1 MALVRHWREAH
12 RMPLNT
18 KNLLAAIQEVKSK
31 ATERK
36 FSQSIDL
43 AINLQ
48 NIDMKKP
55 EGRIQESIELPHSVG
70 KELKVCV
77 IATGEMALKAKKAGA
92 SLVLE
97 RAALEALVGD
107 KKKQKDLASNYDV
120 FIAEAPLM
128 PLVGKSLGASL
139 GPRGKMPTPVPPNA
153 DITEQIERHR
163 RMVLVRMRGQPVIQ
177 CRVGTEDMKDEEIAE
192 NVQAVVRRIEAK
204 LKRGIKNF
212 RSVYL
217 KTSMGSPVK
226 VTM

>member
-1 MALVRHWREAH
+1 
-12 RMPLNT
+12 MPLNM
-18 KNLLAAIQEVKSK
+18 KNLLAAVKEVKSK

-55 EGRIQESIELPHSVG
+55 EGRIQERIELPNSVG

-77 IATGEMALKAKKAGA
+77 IATGEMAFKAKNAGA
-92 SLVLE
+92 SLVIE

-107 KKKQKDLASNYDV
+107 KKKQKDIAKEYDL

-128 PLVGKSLGASL
+128 PLVGRSLGASL

-153 DITEQIERHR
+153 DIEEQLEKHR
-163 RMVLVRMRGQPVIQ
+163 KIVFVRMRGQPVLQ
-177 CRVGTEDMKDEEIAE
+177 CRVGNENMKDEEIAE
-192 NVQAVVRRIEAK
+192 NVQAVVRRIEGK

-212 RSVYL
+212 RSIYL
-217 KTSMGSPVK
+217 KTSMGSAVK
-226 VTM
+226 VAM

>member
-1 MALVRHWREAH
+1 
-12 RMPLNT
+12 MPLNM
-18 KNLLAAIQEVKSK
+18 KNLLAAVKEVK
-31 ATERK
+31 ANANERK

-55 EGRIQESIELPHSVG
+55 EGRIQERIELPHSVG
-70 KELKVCV
+70 KEMKVCV
-77 IATGEMALKAKKAGA
+77 IATGEMATKAKTAGA
-92 SLVLE
+92 SLVIE
-97 RAALEALVGD
+97 KAALEALMAD
-107 KKKQKDLASNYDV
+107 KKKQKDIAKDYDL

-153 DITEQIERHR
+153 NIEEQIEKNRN
-163 RMVLVRMRGQPVIQ
+163 VVFVRMRGQPVIQ
-177 CRVGTEDMKDEEIAE
+177 CRIGNESMKDEELAE
-192 NVQAVVRRIEAK
+192 NVQAVVRRIEGK

-217 KTSMGSPVK
+217 KTSMGSSIK
-226 VTM
+226 VAM

>member
-1 MALVRHWREAH
+1 
-12 RMPLNT
+12 MPLNM
-18 KNLLAAIQEVKSK
+18 KNLLAAVKEVK
-31 ATERK
+31 ANANERK

-55 EGRIQESIELPHSVG
+55 EGKIQERIELPHSVG
-70 KELKVCV
+70 KEMKVCV
-77 IATGEMALKAKKAGA
+77 IATGEMATKAKTAGA
-92 SLVLE
+92 SLVIE
-97 RAALEALVGD
+97 KAALEALVAD
-107 KKKQKDLASNYDV
+107 KKKQKDIAKEYDL

-153 DITEQIERHR
+153 NIEEQIEKNRN
-163 RMVLVRMRGQPVIQ
+163 VVFVRMRGQPVIQ
-177 CRVGTEDMKDEEIAE
+177 CRIGNESMKDEELAE
-192 NVQAVVRRIEAK
+192 NVQAVVRRIEGK

-217 KTSMGSPVK
+217 KTSMGSSIK
-226 VTM
+226 VAM

>member
-1 MALVRHWREAH
+1 
-12 RMPLNT
+12 MPLNT
-18 KNLLAAIQEVKSK
+18 KNLLAAVKEVKSK
-31 ATERK
+31 GTERK

-55 EGRIQESIELPHSVG
+55 EGRIQENIELPHSVG

-77 IATGEMALKAKKAGA
+77 IATGGMALQAKKAGA

-97 RAALEALVGD
+97 KAALEALVGD

-153 DITEQIERHR
+153 DIKGHIEKHQK
-163 RMVLVRMRGQPVIQ
+163 MVLVRMRGQPVIQ
-177 CRVGTEDMKDEEIAE
+177 CRVGTEEMKDEEIAE

-217 KTSMGSPVK
+217 KTSMGSSVK
-226 VTM
+226 VAL

>member
-1 MALVRHWREAH
+1 
-12 RMPLNT
+12 MPLNM
-18 KNLLAAIQEVKSK
+18 KNVLAAVKEVKSK

-48 NIDMKKP
+48 NVDMKKP
-55 EGRIQESIELPHSVG
+55 EGRIQERIELPNSVG

-77 IATGEMALKAKKAGA
+77 IATGGMALKAKKAGA
-92 SLVLE
+92 SLVIE

-107 KKKQKDLASNYDV
+107 KKKQKNIAQNYDI

-153 DITEQIERHR
+153 NIKEQIERHR
-163 RMVLVRMRGQPVIQ
+163 KIVFVRMRGQPVLQ
-177 CRVGTEDMKDEEIAE
+177 CRVGNEEMADKEIAE
-192 NVQAVVRRIEAK
+192 NVQAIVRRIEGK

-212 RSVYL
+212 KSVYL
-217 KTSMGSPVK
+217 KTSMGSAVK
-226 VTM
+226 VAM

>member
-1 MALVRHWREAH
+1 
-12 RMPLNT
+12 MPLNM
-18 KNLLAAIQEVKSK
+18 KNLLEAVKEIKSK
-31 ATERK
+31 STERK

-55 EGRIQESIELPHSVG
+55 EGRIQERIELPHYVG
-70 KELKVCV
+70 KETKVCV

-92 SLVLE
+92 NLVLE
-97 RAALEALVGD
+97 KTAIEALVGD
-107 KKKQKDLASNYDV
+107 KKKQKDLAKNYDL

-153 DITEQIERHR
+153 DIKEQIEKHQT
-163 RMVLVRMRGQPVIQ
+163 MVLLRMRGQPVLQ
-177 CRVGTEDMKDEEIAE
+177 CRVGTEDMKDQDVAE
-192 NVQAVVRRIEAK
+192 NIQAVVRRIEAK

-217 KTSMGSPVK
+217 KTSMGSPVR

>member
-1 MALVRHWREAH
+1 
-12 RMPLNT
+12 MPLNM
-18 KNLLAAIQEVKSK
+18 KNLLAAVKEVKSNSK
-31 ATERK
+31 ERK

-55 EGRIQESIELPHSVG
+55 EGRIQERIELPHSVG
-70 KELKVCV
+70 KEINVCV
-77 IATGEMALKAKKAGA
+77 IATGGMALKAKKAGA
-92 SLVLE
+92 NLVLE
-97 RAALEALVGD
+97 KAALEALVGD
-107 KKKQKDLASNYDV
+107 KKKQKDLAKNYDL

-128 PLVGKSLGASL
+128 PLVGRSLGASL

-153 DITEQIERHR
+153 DIKEQIEKHQK
-163 RMVLVRMRGQPVIQ
+163 MVLLRMRGQPVLQ
-177 CRVGTEDMKDEEIAE
+177 CRVGSEDMKDEEIAE

-217 KTSMGSPVK
+217 KTSMGSSVK
-226 VTM
+226 VAM

>member
-1 MALVRHWREAH
+1 ML
-12 RMPLNT
+12 LNM
-18 KNLLAAIQEVKSK
+18 KNLLAAVKEVKSK
-31 ATERK
+31 STERK

-55 EGRIQESIELPHSVG
+55 EGRIQERIELPHSVG
-70 KELKVCV
+70 KEINVCV
-77 IATGEMALKAKKAGA
+77 IATGGMALKAKKAGA

-97 RAALEALVGD
+97 KAALEALVGD
-107 KKKQKDLASNYDV
+107 KKKQKDLAKNYDL

-128 PLVGKSLGASL
+128 PLVGRSLGASL

-153 DITEQIERHR
+153 DIKEQIQRHQK
-163 RMVLVRMRGQPVIQ
+163 MVLLRMRGQPVLQ
-177 CRVGTEDMKDEEIAE
+177 CRVGSEDMKDEEIAE

-217 KTSMGSPVK
+217 KTSMGSSVK
-226 VTM
+226 VAM

>member
-1 MALVRHWREAH
+1 
-12 RMPLNT
+12 MPLNM
-18 KNLLAAIQEVKSK
+18 KNLLAAVKEVKSK
-31 ATERK
+31 STERK

-55 EGRIQESIELPHSVG
+55 EGKIQERIELPNSVG
-70 KELKVCV
+70 KELTVCV
-77 IATGEMALKAKKAGA
+77 IATGEMAMKAKNAGA
-92 SLVLE
+92 SLVIE
-97 RAALEALVGD
+97 RAALESLVAD
-107 KKKQKDLASNYDV
+107 KKKQKDIAKNYDL

-153 DITEQIERHR
+153 NIEEQIEKHR
-163 RMVLVRMRGQPVIQ
+163 KIVFVRIRGQPVLQ
-177 CRVGTEDMKDEEIAE
+177 CRVGNEEMTDEQIAE
-192 NVQAVVRRIEAK
+192 NVQAVVRRIEGK

-217 KTSMGSPVK
+217 KTSMGSSIK
-226 VTM
+226 VAM

>member
-1 MALVRHWREAH
+1 
-12 RMPLNT
+12 MPLNT
-18 KNLLAAIQEVKSK
+18 KNLLAAVKEVKSK

-55 EGRIQESIELPHSVG
+55 EGRFQERIELPNSVG
-70 KELKVCV
+70 KEIKVCV
-77 IATGEMALKAKKAGA
+77 IATGERALKAKRAGA
-92 SLVLE
+92 SLVIE
-97 RAALEALVGD
+97 RAALEALVAD
-107 KKKQKDLASNYDV
+107 KKKQKDIAKNYDL

-153 DITEQIERHR
+153 DIKEQIEKHQK
-163 RMVLVRMRGQPVIQ
+163 MVLLRMRGQPVLQ
-177 CRVGTEDMKDEEIAE
+177 CRVGSEEMKDEEIAE

-217 KTSMGSPVK
+217 KTSMGSVVK
-226 VTM
+226 VAM

>member
-1 MALVRHWREAH
+1 
-12 RMPLNT
+12 MPLNM
-18 KNLLAAIQEVKSK
+18 KNLLAAVKEVKSK

-55 EGRIQESIELPHSVG
+55 EGRIQERIELPNSVG

-77 IATGEMALKAKKAGA
+77 IATGEMAFKAKNAGA
-92 SLVLE
+92 SLVIE

-107 KKKQKDLASNYDV
+107 KKKQKDIAKEYDL

-128 PLVGKSLGASL
+128 PLVGRSLGTSL

-153 DITEQIERHR
+153 DIEEQLEKHR
-163 RMVLVRMRGQPVIQ
+163 KIVFVRMRGQPVLQ
-177 CRVGTEDMKDEEIAE
+177 CRVGNENMKDEEIAE
-192 NVQAVVRRIEAK
+192 NVQAVVRRIEVK

-217 KTSMGSPVK
+217 KTSMGSAVK
-226 VTM
+226 VAM

>member
-1 MALVRHWREAH
+1 
-12 RMPLNT
+12 MPLNM
-18 KNLLAAIQEVKSK
+18 KNLLAAVKEVKSK

-55 EGRIQESIELPHSVG
+55 EGRIQERIELPNSFG
-70 KELKVCV
+70 KEIKVCV
-77 IATGEMALKAKKAGA
+77 IATGEMALKAKRAEA
-92 SLVLE
+92 SLVIE

-107 KKKQKDLASNYDV
+107 KKKQKDIAKNYDF

-128 PLVGKSLGASL
+128 PLVGRSLGASL

-153 DITEQIERHR
+153 NIEDQIEKHR
-163 RMVLVRMRGQPVIQ
+163 KIVFVRMRGQPVLQ
-177 CRVGTEDMKDEEIAE
+177 CRIGNEEMKDEEIAE
-192 NVQAVVRRIEAK
+192 NVQAVVRRIEVK

-217 KTSMGSPVK
+217 KTSMGSAVK
-226 VTM
+226 VAM